1 MIKEAKGT
9 ALKRIIL
16 DQINSF
22 LVPLPPL
29 NEQKEIVS
37 QVKKNLTLID
47 SIDKSQIYKQPS
59 NKQNLESL
67 T

>member
-22 LVPLPPL
+22 LAPLPPL

-37 QVKKNLTLID
+37 QVKKKSD
-47 SIDKSQIYKQPS
+47 SYRF
-59 NKQNLESL
+59 NR
-67 T
+67 